1 MTPRQKK
8 LHAYLIKV
16 CHILKH
22 NRFSDDEVRKD
33 YLHSRY
39 NKESFKELTI
49 DELKEVA
56 GFLGFKHKTYKKPK
70 IEHIN
75 PPENKQYATK
85 LQIKTIENIWYKI
98 AEKKTALAL
107 RQFIKRITQKDYFV
121 LYLEHLSVKEAQKV
135 ITALSAM
142 QKKWSE
148 KYASK

>member
-1 MTPRQKK
+1 MTPQQKK
-8 LHAYLIKV
+8 LHAHLIKI
-16 CHILKH
+16 CHTLKKI
-22 NRFSDDEVRKD
+22 RFPDDETRKD

-56 GFLGFKHKTYKKPK
+56 GFLGFKHKTYKKPET
-70 IEHIN
+70 EHIN
-75 PPENKQYATK
+75 PPSKQFATK
-85 LQIKTIENIWYKI
+85 PQIEIIEDIWYKI

-107 RQFIKRITQKDYFV
+107 RQFIKRIMQKDYLI
-121 LYLEHLSVKEAQKV
+121 LYLEHLSAKEAQKV

-142 QKKWSE
+142 QKKWSK